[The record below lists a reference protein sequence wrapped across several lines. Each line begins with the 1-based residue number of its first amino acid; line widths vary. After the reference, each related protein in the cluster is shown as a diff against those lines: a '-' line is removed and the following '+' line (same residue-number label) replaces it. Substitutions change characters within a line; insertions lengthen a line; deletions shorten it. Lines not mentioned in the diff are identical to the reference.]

1 MNIDHPQRNKFLW
14 LVGFLVVVVVAIVV
28 AKMTMPKTDKPVVK
42 EQNEEKKN
50 DTKPAVSITEIPKDK
65 IPDKMPSNLP
75 IESDAKITQNYSAV
89 QGQSFQYTRAYE
101 TKKSIVDVR
110 KSYQDYFAKNGW
122 KVVATL
128 DDAGLKVF
136 TAVKD
141 ELQMQ
146 VSMSDSTISKLVLV
160 EITVTANPNST
171 K

>member
-28 AKMTMPKTDKPVVK
+28 AKMTMPKNNKPVVK
-42 EQNEEKKN
+42 EQKEEKKN

-65 IPDKMPSNLP
+65 IPDKMPANLP

-110 KSYQDYFAKNGW
+110 KAYQDYFSKNGW
-122 KVVATL
+122 KVVASL

-141 ELQMQ
+141 DLQMQ